1 MKLIWSVRAEANLHN
16 IVEYISKDD
25 PVAGQR
31 LADAIVNSTIA
42 TLTEHPKAGRHGRVD
57 GTREWV
63 AHKNYIVV
71 YRIRREAVVVM
82 AVRHASMQ

>member
-1 MKLIWSVRAEANLHN
+1 MKLIWSVRAEANLHT

-31 LADAIVNSTIA
+31 LADAIVDSTVVM
-42 TLTEHPKAGRHGRVD
+42 LTEHPNAGRQGRVD

-63 AHKNYIVV
+63 AHKKYIVV
-71 YRIRREAVVVM
+71 YRIRCETVIVT
-82 AVRHASMQ
+82 AVRHSSLQ